1 MAPRSSDEAHLEQVV
16 AGGLRSWLAKAR
28 DAVMSQWRKHKAMP
42 DPHAIFSTQADWK
55 SEVDT
60 ILTTIGQI
68 GMAAWSRAT
77 DVPPVSRHAFVMSSL
92 AQTENLLARIPDEV
106 YNKIFAEITDG
117 VNAGETIDK
126 IAARVDNILDWSG
139 SENWPHRA
147 KVIAITEVTR
157 AYGAATVA
165 AGMEQSRITGRL
177 LQKKW
182 VSEGDTK
189 VRAAHAEANGQT
201 RPLGT
206 PFMVGGFPMQH
217 PGDPTAPADEIVNC
231 RCDVEILNEGTRGN
245 G

>member
-16 AGGLRSWLAKAR
+16 AGGLRSWLVKAR
-28 DAVMSQWRKHKAMP
+28 DAVMSPWRKHKAMP

-55 SEVDT
+55 GEVDT
-60 ILTTIGQI
+60 ILTAIGRI

-77 DVPPVSRHAFVMSSL
+77 DVPAVSRHAFVMSSL
-92 AQTENLLARIPDEV
+92 AQTENLLARIPDGV
-106 YNKIFAEITDG
+106 YNKIFAEIADG
-117 VNAGETIDK
+117 VNSGETVER

-139 SENWPHRA
+139 SENWPNRA
-147 KVIAITEVTR
+147 RIIAVSEVTR

-189 VRAAHAEANGQT
+189 VRAAHAEANGQI
-201 RPLGT
+201 RQLAE
-206 PFMVGGFPMQH
+206 PFMVGGFPMQF
-217 PGDPTAPADEIVNC
+217 PGDPVAPANEVVGC
-231 RCDVEILNEGTRGN
+231 RCDVEILNEGTKGN